1 MTGVTLNAYLEQLDL
16 IGAIPHDT
24 KGRIFPFDK
33 ISYFYHTVVIIRWY
47 VRVSNH
53 DEGKVNVEMKPTNTS
68 SKRRSSGHG
77 HCLISARRSA
87 WNI

>member
-33 ISYFYHTVVIIRWY
+33 ISYFYHTVVII
-47 VRVSNH
+47 
-53 DEGKVNVEMKPTNTS
+53 
-68 SKRRSSGHG
+68 
-77 HCLISARRSA
+77 
-87 WNI
+87 